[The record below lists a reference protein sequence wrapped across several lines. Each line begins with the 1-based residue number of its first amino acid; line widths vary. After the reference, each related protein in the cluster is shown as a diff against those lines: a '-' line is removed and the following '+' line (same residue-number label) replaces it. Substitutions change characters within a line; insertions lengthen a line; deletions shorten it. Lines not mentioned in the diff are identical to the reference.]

1 MARVPDY
8 KRIRKE
14 DFDAD
19 MQPTIEKLGYIINAF
34 SEQVINLLN
43 KNVDFQNLNQEV
55 VNVDIMKDGSG
66 ALINPPSIKTS
77 LNSKVQGILCI
88 KADNM
93 TSVGTY
99 PTSQPFVSYNLINNN
114 LISILNVSG
123 LQNSSTYRLKLL
135 LIG

>member
-1 MARVPDY
+1 MRPPDF

-14 DFDAD
+14 DFDTN
-19 MQPTIEKLGYIINAF
+19 MQPTVEKLAYIFNAF
-34 SEQVINLLN
+34 AEQMVNLLN
-43 KNVDFQNLNQEV
+43 KNVDFLNLNQEIV
-55 VNVDIMKDGSG
+55 TLDIIKDSSG
-66 ALINPPSIKTS
+66 DLVNPPSIRTT
-77 LNSKVQGILCI
+77 LNTKPQGILCI

-93 TSVGTY
+93 SSPGTY
-99 PTSQPFVSYNLINNN
+99 PTSQPFLSYNLINNN